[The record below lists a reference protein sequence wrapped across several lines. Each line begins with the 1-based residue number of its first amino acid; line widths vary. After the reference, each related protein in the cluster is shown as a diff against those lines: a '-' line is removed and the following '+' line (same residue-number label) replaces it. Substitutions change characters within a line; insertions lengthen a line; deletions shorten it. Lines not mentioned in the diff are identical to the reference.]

1 MSTTKPE
8 EKSGAASA
16 PMPGSPSRP
25 HINIPRESSS
35 WNGRCVHYAG
45 MMETGMSLKRKT
57 HCNAGVE
64 YASVEKKVDYTYS
77 RRGERP
83 YEAHTA
89 HPCFKHE
96 HPLTDGCA
104 KCRFP
109 TPEEIKAHDEEA
121 TGLIKRITI
130 AHKAIVA
137 DLERRHKAGDAKV
150 QMNVTR
156 HADFDDGYD
165 DGPRNYISGG
175 GVMDCP
181 VCKTGKLHYSRA
193 SCNGHVH
200 ARCSTADCVA
210 WMQ

>member
-1 MSTTKPE
+1 
-8 EKSGAASA
+8 
-16 PMPGSPSRP
+16 
-25 HINIPRESSS
+25 
-35 WNGRCVHYAG
+35 
-45 MMETGMSLKRKT
+45 MMETGASMKRKT

-77 RRGERP
+77 RGNERP

-96 HPLTDGCA
+96 HPLTDGCP

-109 TPEEIKAHDEEA
+109 TPEEIKAHDEEMN
-121 TGLIKRITI
+121 GHIRKITTAHTAII
-130 AHKAIVA
+130 AEL
-137 DLERRHKAGDAKV
+137 DRRHKAGDAE
-150 QMNVTR
+150 VTINAR
-156 HADFDDGYD
+156 SNSEYDDED
-165 DGPRNYISGG
+165 DGPKNYTSGA

-181 VCKTGKLHYSRA
+181 VCKTGKLRYSRA
-193 SCNGHVH
+193 AYNGHVH